1 MDGVAADPRALTT
14 ESSEGAGTPGGRG
27 SGPHPD
33 HEGDPGRQAAS
44 AGDAWPD
51 AVEVAPGVLSL
62 GGAVPAPLGHGSLP
76 AAQTSR
82 APRPDQ
88 TSFDSPP
95 GASAASE
102 DHSGEGR
109 SGQGRGKQGPRRA
122 RRPWRGHGLGPARM
136 VLAVATAGLVAVAA
150 LAVARDAAARTGR
163 GADVTNSG
171 VGWQTEAVSPGVDDS
186 LPGQEP
192 GSLATSEA
200 SPSEASPSEPVGSD
214 AGAPVSREW
223 AAVVRALDERR
234 AATFARAD
242 PTAVAG
248 YALPGSPAFEADV
261 ALLEELA
268 AGHQRAIGV
277 STRLVSVD
285 PDESLAAPG
294 STASATRDGAPAA
307 RVRLAVVDERSAYE
321 LVADSGQSR
330 TVQASGPRQWLITL
344 EQGPGDD
351 VDGIQWRIVRV
362 DPGR

>member
-1 MDGVAADPRALTT
+1 M
-14 ESSEGAGTPGGRG
+14 
-27 SGPHPD
+27 
-33 HEGDPGRQAAS
+33 
-44 AGDAWPD
+44 
-51 AVEVAPGVLSL
+51 
-62 GGAVPAPLGHGSLP
+62 
-76 AAQTSR
+76 
-82 APRPDQ
+82 
-88 TSFDSPP
+88 
-95 GASAASE
+95 
-102 DHSGEGR
+102 
-109 SGQGRGKQGPRRA
+109 
-122 RRPWRGHGLGPARM
+122 
-136 VLAVATAGLVAVAA
+136 
-150 LAVARDAAARTGR
+150 
-163 GADVTNSG
+163 
-171 VGWQTEAVSPGVDDS
+171 
-186 LPGQEP
+186 
-192 GSLATSEA
+192 
-200 SPSEASPSEPVGSD
+200 GSD